1 VSGILDNK
9 SRVLDTIVTLAG
21 RKQIASGK
29 LQIKYVS
36 FTDASTYYAA
46 DLISGSADATTR
58 IYLEQ
63 CSLPQDQITLEADD
77 SGRIKPFGN
86 DAGITVK
93 DGQILAYSF
102 DALTSSVLTGSNQGL
117 YFVRGTEFASS
128 AGLLLESS
136 INNFNKLR
144 SIGTKDRLFEDDGF
158 GVGNSEIEFVVSND
172 RPISDSSHFAENI
185 NHLDSLFNDVKL
197 SGVKN
202 FMFLPP
208 VNKRDDFTPQQQAT
222 YKGNTLISSVL
233 KDHRQTSPIQLG
245 HYKPWG
251 RTHIHGLSANQLEYE
266 LQHFERTGFSKLI
279 SIDPTSKNNDIIG
292 QFFEIDHHDM
302 KKLDVID
309 FGKYEWHG
317 SVRQAFFI
325 GKVMV
330 DENDNHTFIH
340 IFTLV
345 FG

>member
-1 VSGILDNK
+1 MSGILDNK
-9 SRVLDTIVTLAG
+9 SRVLDTIVTQEG

-46 DLISGSADATTR
+46 DLISGSVDATTR

-77 SGRIKPFGN
+77 SGRLQPFSN
-86 DAGITVK
+86 NENVVVK

-102 DALTSSVLTGSNQGL
+102 SASTSSIISGSDQKMIFL
-117 YFVRGTEFASS
+117 RGDEFAST
-128 AGLLLESS
+128 AGALLESS
-136 INNFNKLR
+136 IDNFNKLR
-144 SIGTKDRLFEDDGF
+144 LIGTKDHLFEDDGF
-158 GVGNSEIEFVVSND
+158 GFGNSNIEFVISNA
-172 RPISDSSHFAENI
+172 RPISDATHYAENI
-185 NHLDSLFNDVKL
+185 NHLESLFNDVKL
-197 SGVKN
+197 SNTKN

-208 VNKRDDFTPQQQAT
+208 VNKHNDSISSQQQT
-222 YKGNTLISSVL
+222 INSVL
-233 KDHRQTSPIQLG
+233 RDHRQTSRIQLG

-251 RTHIHGLSANQLEYE
+251 RTHVNNLSARQIEYE
-266 LQHFERTGFSKLI
+266 LEHFERTGFSKLI
-279 SIDPTSKNNDIIG
+279 MIDPTSKNNNITG
-292 QFFEIDHHDM
+292 QFFEIDHHTM

-317 SVRQAFFI
+317 STHHAFFV
-325 GKVMV
+325 GKVMT
-330 DENDNHTFIH
+330 DQNNTHTFIH